1 MKRIPTNIIT
11 GFLGAGKTTAILSL
25 LARKPENEK
34 WAILINEFG
43 NVGVDGAILEQQG
56 AIIKEVPGGCMCC
69 VAGLPM
75 SVGIN
80 ALLAQ
85 KPDRLLLEPTGLGH
99 PKEVI
104 KKLTSGVYEDYVDL
118 RATITLVDP
127 RHFADSFYTNNENF
141 QDQLALADVV
151 VANKIDQCDD
161 YDLFTFQSAIEQA
174 EPKKALIGEVELGK
188 LELEWLDIPRIERQ
202 AQHSHHHHHD
212 DHHHDIAPEP
222 EIELLPRQQFI
233 RKENH
238 GQGFHSCGWFFAAD
252 QRFEFSKLFSLFSS
266 LNANRVKAVV
276 NTENGCF
283 AFNVVNQVVSVNE
296 LSLDGFESRIE
307 VIDSEVLPWDALE
320 QILRS
325 IILSSEDNK

>member
-11 GFLGAGKTTAILSL
+11 GFLGAGKTTSILSL
-25 LARKPENEK
+25 LARKPEHEK

-104 KKLTSGVYEDYVDL
+104 HKLTSESYRNYVDL
-118 RATITLVDP
+118 RATITVVDP
-127 RHFADSFYTNNENF
+127 RHFADSVYTDNVNF

-161 YDLFTFQSAIEQA
+161 FDLYTFQTAMEKA
-174 EPKKALIGEVELGK
+174 EPKKALIAEVEHGR
-188 LELEWLDIPRIERQ
+188 LELEWLDIERTERQ
-202 AQHSHHHHHD
+202 AQHSHHHHGHD
-212 DHHHDIAPEP
+212 QTEPLPELELAPG
-222 EIELLPRQQFI
+222 QQFI

-238 GQGFHSCGWFFAAD
+238 GQGYHSCGWFFAAD
-252 QRFEFSKLFSLFSS
+252 QLFEFSKLFSLFTNLS
-266 LNANRVKAVV
+266 ANRIKAVV

-296 LSLDGFESRIE
+296 LSLEGFESRIE
-307 VIDSEVLPWDALE
+307 VIDNEILPWDELE
-320 QILRS
+320 KILCS
-325 IILSSEDNK
+325 ITANTIAK